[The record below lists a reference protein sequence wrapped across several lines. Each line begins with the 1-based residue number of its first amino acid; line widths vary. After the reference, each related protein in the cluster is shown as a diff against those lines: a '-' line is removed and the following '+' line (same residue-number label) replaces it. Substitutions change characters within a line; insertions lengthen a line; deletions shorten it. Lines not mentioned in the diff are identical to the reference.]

1 MIQYAFRSI
10 CLTLGLFIVALPA
23 QAFDFKPYAGV
34 GLGSVI
40 IDAGLGGQNAFAG
53 YGIVGADLHENY
65 GVEVRFGTSG
75 KTSGTVTVPAG
86 VIDTC
91 GEGCFVPITAP
102 TPANISVD
110 WFVSYLLK
118 LQYPV
123 SDLFKVY
130 GVVGGTTLKSKFAFT
145 SPVSGVTTLH
155 SQNTTLSYGGGF
167 EYGLGNQWTMGVD
180 ATIYANKATTTTGAS
195 FSGLDVWG
203 INATARYGF

>member
-1 MIQYAFRSI
+1 MIQYTFRSI
-10 CLTLGLFIVALPA
+10 CLTLGLFIAALPA
-23 QAFDFKPYAGV
+23 QAFEFNPYAGV
-34 GLGSVI
+34 GLGEVI
-40 IDAGLGGQNAFAG
+40 VDAGLGGKTAFAG

-65 GVEVRFGTSG
+65 GFEVRFGTTG
-75 KTSGTVTVPAG
+75 KTGSVVTVPAG
-86 VIDTC
+86 LSG
-91 GEGCFVPITAP
+91 GEVQVPTTAP
-102 TPANISVD
+102 TTAKISVD

-145 SPVSGVTTLH
+145 SPVNGATALH
-155 SQNTTLSYGGGF
+155 ATNTTLSYGGGF
-167 EYGLGNQWTMGVD
+167 EYGLGNQWTVGVD
-180 ATIYANKATTTTGAS
+180 ATVYANKATTTTGAN